1 MAEEIED
8 AAPVFGLGDG
18 VFIEGGRLD
27 GTRGRI
33 YYMDDERIRILPTGV
48 SDRLV
53 EILLVDGDLDPAL
66 KITGFLQ
73 TSPRANPA
81 FVAQI
86 DAQVDQIAET
96 FGINGEP
103 GIQYTIKEVNETEDT
118 IVLVDETGGEK
129 RIEFN
134 FTGIPIDE
142 GFAVLR
148 PRQKPSEEDFVNNAP
163 EEVVEED
170 LFGNIEEAAPP
181 EEEKTVFSGLVERPA
196 TQRIYPDIVQ
206 RNEMFQN
213 LLEMLEPSAQKNV
226 KKQRE
231 IRQLVEQFLLLR
243 NEVVKYSRTGEPVD
257 PPIATSVQTIAELME
272 KIDIPLARPV
282 LDAKRSVYLERLKDE
297 ENPDE
302 LPEVDI
308 DVNYLQDVIEA
319 SNEFL
324 DTQLGGTTGQLV
336 TEKALPQ
343 WYSSWESFFKRFMRS
358 WTSESGTGES
368 ITFRGDKEFLRAPV
382 PSGETDESGSF
393 TLSPTADGMIKM
405 GKDIYSTTSSIGKVS
420 MSLMKG
426 IGPRYLRVK
435 EKEPLQRIEWG
446 DEGTIVSQLL
456 FPLNTE
462 RTMGGIRSGRLV
474 KDMAHSHITPSYT
487 QEILEQLHGIPEQAA
502 AGGII
507 SIGNGGNTTGN
518 IAIDEWLRSQPLR
531 IRGLGDA
538 LVDMKNL
545 GLTQMELT
553 ADQQET
559 LIEKIIQV
567 RALLIQ
573 HITAERELSGKAIA
587 ELRLENL
594 TFLQGEGLEDILATL
609 QSEPLLADRIEEI
622 RTRTPAYKDN
632 DLAYIAGIATQ
643 MSDLLLTVLASVP
656 GPLARERNR
665 QVRNKFLEALRRALM
680 KAEKN
685 ANVGEVPQPIQ
696 CPHVD
701 SMHEVRKVKDDNDR
715 MQLMGRLLARFRGPI
730 LDNWVQCSVAAKGKP
745 HKLMCYHEFLQL
757 QEYLHPREKETLHKE
772 LLLKF
777 SGGIFQGKFMC
788 KNCGQAI
795 SELEFDSKMEFD
807 DNGRPMAGRAVMV
820 DQAAA
825 EQEEIDLV
833 LGAPADDSE
842 DMKFASETQAS
853 IYTAARQIFDRLG
866 IYADEQSYKNITER
880 VEADVQKQPSR
891 EEYAR
896 MLKAR
901 KGEGK
906 PLDYDIL
913 INRILVSSV
922 AAHTLIEI
930 QTHVPDYVIRSKI
943 PGCVAGFSGFPVG
956 KAEDKTGLNYISC
969 AIAGITANKPPW
981 NLTGFFTL
989 PSEKKRQELLVAGIT
1004 KIATDALQT
1013 AVVQHAISLK
1023 RAFYEKLY
1031 GTGVVGNQISEI
1043 IPPGFRPV
1051 PYYISPEKA
1060 TEAIVVPEAAGPQEL
1075 VRAWIQM
1082 AHRIARENG
1091 DYVGGSPFSDTTCC
1105 YTPISDPRGFWA
1117 GKDAS
1122 MPRLSVKTPPRG
1134 QSCSQVMLPFT
1145 PRRAPHIAT
1154 EAPEDLFYRVFLR
1167 VCYDGPRKGLPHE
1180 PGYTNRCLHCGFV
1193 FPDDPYGITPSPPF
1207 SKDLFKEWQTEVDSI
1222 ITKGK
1227 SALESQRVV
1236 VDRSTF
1242 ENVLDAAHNK
1252 FHVDLPEIKQPL
1264 TGVALLTRLLRI
1276 EPEPFEGCRRLL
1288 MQTIGRV
1295 NSLAPGGADEIAI
1308 AEAYNPMSEYMVEM
1322 LGNIT
1327 MRIGGPATETLKALL
1342 KQSPAQIVES
1352 VRTYFLVPFQRLT
1365 IKFKPESLK
1374 VQKSYKLPGD
1384 IENTINAAIDSH
1396 LDYLQKLSRVVGG
1409 YTAIKLEQA
1418 KRQLAALLPVIQNEI
1433 RAQLVPGGMAGTA
1446 YLIGGLIT
1454 GVLGEF
1460 INPNVVPD
1468 GVSGTGGRVEATAR
1482 VPINIL
1488 EVCLSRLQ
1496 LEGLSFTEDEI
1507 RDLIALRTNA
1517 EKELFVRSQNGM
1529 TPAEKKADLMMKRLG
1544 IGKWAIGGTKAVS
1557 TLNPEMLELEREQR
1571 IQMGL
1576 GDFITDPE
1584 AAAYAAALLND
1595 DMYGG
1600 GGEGAEAGYENAQEA
1615 ADDF

>member
-18 VFIEGGRLD
+18 VYIEGGRLD

-53 EILLVDGDLDPAL
+53 EIELVEGDLDPAL

-103 GIQYTIKEVNETEDT
+103 GIQYTIKEVNEAEDT
-118 IVLVDETGGEK
+118 IFLVDETGGEK

-134 FTGIPIDE
+134 FIGIPIDE

-148 PRQKPSEEDFVNNAP
+148 PRQKPSEDDFVNDAP

-170 LFGNIEEAAPP
+170 LFGDIEEAAAP
-181 EEEKTVFSGLVERPA
+181 EEEQAVFTGLLERPVV
-196 TQRIYPDIVQ
+196 QRIYPDVIQ

-213 LLEMLEPSAQKNV
+213 LLEMLEASAQKNV

-231 IRQLVEQFLLLR
+231 IRQLVEQFILLR
-243 NEVVKYSRTGEPVD
+243 NEVVKYSRTGEPSG
-257 PPIATSVQTIAELME
+257 PPIATSVQTIAELMDRV
-272 KIDIPLARPV
+272 DIPLARPV
-282 LDAKRSVYLERLKDE
+282 LDAKRSVYFDRLTDE

-302 LPEVDI
+302 LPDVDI
-308 DVNYLQDVIEA
+308 HVNYLRDIIDA

-324 DTQLGGTTGQLV
+324 DTQLGGTAGELV
-336 TEKALPQ
+336 ADKSLPQ
-343 WYSSWESFFKRFMRS
+343 WYTSWETFFKRFMRS
-358 WTSESGTGES
+358 WTSEGGTGTS
-368 ITFRGDKEFLRAPV
+368 VTFRGDKEFLRAPV
-382 PSGETDESGSF
+382 PTGETNAKGQF
-393 TLSPTADGMIKM
+393 TLSHTSDGLAKL
-405 GKDIYSTTSSIGKVS
+405 GENVYSTASSIGKVR
-420 MSLMKG
+420 MSLLKG
-426 IGPRYLRVK
+426 VGPRYLRVK
-435 EKEPLQRIEWG
+435 DKEPLQRIEWG

-462 RTMGGIRSGRLV
+462 RTLGSARSGRLA
-474 KDMAHSHITPSYT
+474 KDMANSHLTPSSI
-487 QEILEQLHGIPEQAA
+487 QEILEKLQGIPEQAA

-507 SIGNGGNTTGN
+507 SIGDGGNTTGN

-538 LVDMKNL
+538 LVEIKNL
-545 GLTQMELT
+545 GLTQIELT
-553 ADQQET
+553 GDQQET
-559 LIEKIIQV
+559 LIEKINQM

-573 HITAERELSGKAIA
+573 HITAERELSAKALA

-594 TFLQGEGLEDILATL
+594 PFLQGEALEDLMATL
-609 QSEPLLADRIEEI
+609 QSEPLLAERIEQI
-622 RTRTPAYKDN
+622 RTRIPAYKEN
-632 DLAYIAGIATQ
+632 DLAYVGGIAAQ
-643 MSDLLLTVLASVP
+643 MSDLLLTVLAGVP

-665 QVRNKFLEALRRALM
+665 RVRNQFLEALRHAMM

-685 ANVGEVPQPIQ
+685 ANIGEIPQPIQ

-701 SMHEVRKVKDDNDR
+701 SINEIRKVKDDGER
-715 MQLMGRLLARFRGPI
+715 MQLMSRVLARFRGQI
-730 LDNWVQCSVAAKGKP
+730 VNNWVQCSVATKGKP
-745 HKLMCYHEFLQL
+745 HNLMCYHEFLQL

-777 SGGIFQGKFMC
+777 SGGVFQGKFIC

-795 SELEFDSKMEFD
+795 SELEFDAKMEFD

-825 EQEEIDLV
+825 EQEEIDLL

-891 EEYAR
+891 DEYAR

-922 AAHTLIEI
+922 GAHTLIEI

-943 PGCVAGFSGFPVG
+943 PGCAAGFSGFPVG
-956 KAEDKTGLNYISC
+956 KTEDKTGLNYMCC
-969 AIAGITANKPPW
+969 AIAGITANRPPW
-981 NLTGFFTL
+981 NLTGFFTVS
-989 PSEKKRQELLVAGIT
+989 PEKKRQELLAGGIA

-1013 AVVQHAISLK
+1013 AAVQHAISLK
-1023 RAFYEKLY
+1023 RAYNEKTY
-1031 GTGVVGNQISEI
+1031 GTATVGNQISEI
-1043 IPPGFRPV
+1043 VPPGFRPV
-1051 PYYISPEKA
+1051 PYYVTPEEAAKA
-1060 TEAIVVPEAAGPQEL
+1060 IIVPEAAGPQDL
-1075 VRAWIQM
+1075 MRAWIQM
-1082 AHRIARENG
+1082 AHRVARENG
-1091 DYVGGSPFSDTTCC
+1091 DYVRGSPFSDATCC

-1117 GKDAS
+1117 TKDAS
-1122 MPRLSVKTPPRG
+1122 MPKLAGKAPPRG
-1134 QSCSQVMLPFT
+1134 QACSQVMLPFK
-1145 PRRAPHIAT
+1145 PRRAPQIAT

-1180 PGYTNRCLHCGFV
+1180 PGYTNKCLHCGFI
-1193 FPDDPYGITPSPPF
+1193 FPDDPYGITPAPPF
-1207 SKDLFKEWQTEVDSI
+1207 SKELFKEWQTEVDGI

-1227 SALESQRVV
+1227 SALESQRVA

-1242 ENVLDAAHNK
+1242 ENVLDAAHTK
-1252 FHVDLPEIKQPL
+1252 FHVDMPEIKQPL
-1264 TGVALLTRLLRI
+1264 TGIALLTRLLRL
-1276 EPEPFEGCRRLL
+1276 EPEPFDGCRRLL
-1288 MQTIGRV
+1288 TGTIARV
-1295 NSLAPGGADEIAI
+1295 NALPPGRADDIAI
-1308 AEAYNPMSEYMVEM
+1308 AEAYSLMSEYAVEM
-1322 LGNIT
+1322 MGNIT
-1327 MRIGGPATETLKALL
+1327 MRMGAPSAETLRALL

-1352 VRTYFLVPFQRLT
+1352 VRTYFLVPFQRLG

-1374 VQKSYKLPGD
+1374 VQKSYQLPRD
-1384 IENTINAAIDSH
+1384 IEESINATIDSH
-1396 LDYLQKLSRVVGG
+1396 LEYLQKLGRVVGG
-1409 YTAIKLEQA
+1409 YTAVKLEQA
-1418 KRQLAALLPVIQNEI
+1418 RRQLAALLPVIQNEI
-1433 RAQLVPGGMAGTA
+1433 RAQLVPGGVAGA
-1446 YLIGGLIT
+1446 SYLVGGLIA

-1460 INPNVVPD
+1460 INPNVIPD

-1496 LEGLSFTEDEI
+1496 VEGLNFTEDEI

-1517 EKELFVRSQNGM
+1517 EKELFVKSQNGM
-1529 TPAEKKADLMMKRLG
+1529 TPVEKKADLMMKRLG
-1544 IGKWAIGGTKAVS
+1544 IGKWAIGGTRAVS

-1576 GDFITDPE
+1576 GDFATDQE
-1584 AAAYAAALLND
+1584 AVGRAAALLAD
-1595 DMYGG
+1595 DTYGG
-1600 GGEGAEAGYENAQEA
+1600 GGDGAEGGYENAQEA

>member
-18 VFIEGGRLD
+18 VYIEGGRLD

-53 EILLVDGDLDPAL
+53 EIALIEGDLDPAL

-86 DAQVDQIAET
+86 DAQVEQIAET

-103 GIQYTIKEVNETEDT
+103 GIQYTIKEVNEAEDT

-134 FTGIPIDE
+134 FVGIPIDE

-148 PRQKPSEEDFVNNAP
+148 PRQKPSEDDFVNDAP

-170 LFGNIEEAAPP
+170 TFGDIEEAAV
-181 EEEKTVFSGLVERPA
+181 EEEKEVFAGLVERPA
-196 TQRIYPDIVQ
+196 IQRIYPDVVQ

-213 LLEMLEPSAQKNV
+213 LLEMLEPSAQKNL
-226 KKQRE
+226 KRQRE

-243 NEVVKYSRTGEPVD
+243 NEVVKYTPTGEPTGV
-257 PPIATSVQTIAELME
+257 PTPTSVQTIAELME

-282 LDAKRSVYLERLKDE
+282 LDAKRSVYLQRIEDA
-297 ENPDE
+297 ENPEE

-308 DVNYLQDVIEA
+308 DVNYLIDVLNA

-324 DTQLGGTTGQLV
+324 DTQLGGTTAQLV
-336 TEKALPQ
+336 TDKTLPQ

-358 WTSESGTGES
+358 WTSEGGTGTS
-368 ITFRGDKEFLRAPV
+368 VTFRGDKEFLRAPV
-382 PSGETDESGSF
+382 PSGETNAKAQF
-393 TLSPTADGMIKM
+393 TLSNTADGLTKL
-405 GKDIYSTTSSIGKVS
+405 GENVYSTTSSVGKVRL
-420 MSLMKG
+420 SLLKG
-426 IGPRYLRVK
+426 LGPRYLRVK
-435 EKEPLQRIEWG
+435 DKEPTQRIEWG
-446 DEGTIVSQLL
+446 DEGTIMTQLL
-456 FPLNTE
+456 FPLNAE
-462 RTMGGIRSGRLV
+462 RTMGSARSGRLA
-474 KDMAHSHITPSYT
+474 KDIANSHTHPSSI
-487 QEILEQLHGIPEQAA
+487 QEILEQLKGIPEQAA

-507 SIGNGGNTTGN
+507 SIGDGGNTTGN
-518 IAIDEWLRSQPLR
+518 IAIDEWLKSQPLQ

-538 LVDMKNL
+538 LVDTKNL

-559 LIEKIIQV
+559 LIEKINQM

-573 HITAERELSGKAIA
+573 HITAERELSGKALT

-594 TFLQGEGLEDILATL
+594 TFLQGEALEDIMATL

-622 RTRTPAYKDN
+622 RTRIPAYKDN
-632 DLAYIAGIATQ
+632 DLAHIAGIATQ
-643 MSDLLLTVLASVP
+643 MSDLLLTVLAGVP

-665 QVRNKFLEALRRALM
+665 RVRNQFLEALRHALL

-685 ANVGEVPQPIQ
+685 SNVGEIPQPIQ

-701 SMHEVRKVKDDNDR
+701 SINEIRKVKDDNDR
-715 MQLMGRLLARFRGPI
+715 MQLMSRLLARFRGPI
-730 LDNWVQCSVAAKGKP
+730 VNNWVQCSVAAKGKP
-745 HKLMCYHEFLQL
+745 HNLMCYHEFLQL

-777 SGGIFQGKFMC
+777 SGGVFQGKFVC

-795 SELEFDSKMEFD
+795 SELEFDANMEFD
-807 DNGRPMAGRAVMV
+807 DNGRPLAGRAVMV
-820 DQAAA
+820 DKAAA
-825 EQEEIDLV
+825 EQEEINLL
-833 LGAPADDSE
+833 LGAPADDGE

-853 IYTAARQIFDRLG
+853 IYTAARQVFDRLG
-866 IYADEQSYKNITER
+866 IYADETSYKNITER

-891 EEYAR
+891 EEYAK

-922 AAHTLIEI
+922 GAHTLIEV

-981 NLTGFFTL
+981 NLTGFFTVT
-989 PSEKKRQELLVAGIT
+989 PEKKRQEMLAAGIS

-1013 AVVQHAISLK
+1013 AAVQHAMSLK
-1023 RAFYEKLY
+1023 RAHYEKLY
-1031 GTGVVGNQISEI
+1031 GTAIVGRQISEI
-1043 IPPGFRPV
+1043 VPPGFRPV
-1051 PYYISPEKA
+1051 PYYISPKEA

-1082 AHRIARENG
+1082 AHRVARENG
-1091 DYVGGSPFSDTTCC
+1091 DYIRGSPFSDTTCC
-1105 YTPISDPRGFWA
+1105 YTPISNPQGFWSTK
-1117 GKDAS
+1117 GSS
-1122 MPRLSVKTPPRG
+1122 MPKLLLKSPPRG
-1134 QSCSQVMLPFT
+1134 QACSQTMLQFT
-1145 PRRAPHIAT
+1145 PRKAPQIAT

-1180 PGYTNRCLHCGFV
+1180 PGYTNKCLHCGFV
-1193 FPDDPYGITPSPPF
+1193 FPDDPYGITPAPPF
-1207 SKDLFKEWQTEVDSI
+1207 SKDLYKEWQAEVDGI

-1252 FHVDLPEIKQPL
+1252 FHVDLPEIRQPL
-1264 TGVALLTRLLRI
+1264 TGIALLTRLLRI
-1276 EPEPFEGCRRLL
+1276 EPEPFDGCRRLL
-1288 MQTIGRV
+1288 TETIARV
-1295 NSLAPGGADEIAI
+1295 NGLAPGRADDIAI
-1308 AEAYNPMSEYMVEM
+1308 AEAYSPISEYMVEM
-1322 LGNIT
+1322 LGTIG
-1327 MRIGGPATETLKALL
+1327 MRIGAPAAETLRALL

-1352 VRTYFLVPFQRLT
+1352 VRTYFLVPFQRLS

-1374 VQKSYKLPGD
+1374 VQKSYLLPRE
-1384 IENTINAAIDSH
+1384 IEENINDTIAAH
-1396 LDYLQKLSRVVGG
+1396 LEYLQKLARVVGG
-1409 YTAIKLEQA
+1409 YTAVKLEQA
-1418 KRQLAALLPVIQNEI
+1418 RRQLAALLPVIQNEI
-1433 RAQLVPGGMAGTA
+1433 RAYLVPGAAAGAT
-1446 YLIGGLIT
+1446 YLVGGLIT

-1468 GVSGTGGRVEATAR
+1468 GVSGTGGRVETTAR

-1496 LEGLSFTEDEI
+1496 LEGLNFTEDEI

-1517 EKELFVRSQNGM
+1517 EKDLFVKSQNGM
-1529 TPAEKKADLMMKRLG
+1529 TPVEKKADLMMKRLG

-1576 GDFITDPE
+1576 GDFVTNQDD
-1584 AAAYAAALLND
+1584 AARATALIND
-1595 DMYGG
+1595 EMYGG
-1600 GGEGAEAGYENAQEA
+1600 GGDGAEGGYENAQEA
-1615 ADDF
+1615 VDDF